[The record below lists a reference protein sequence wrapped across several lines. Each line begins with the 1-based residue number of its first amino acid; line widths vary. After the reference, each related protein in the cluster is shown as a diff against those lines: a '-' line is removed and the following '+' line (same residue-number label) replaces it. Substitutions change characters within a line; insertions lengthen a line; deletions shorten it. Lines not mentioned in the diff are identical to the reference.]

1 MVDTT
6 TNTVTARI
14 PVGSNHITE
23 AITQNSQ
30 RVYVTNLNSN
40 DVSVIDVSS
49 DAQSQL
55 LPVLSGQRPSL
66 FGRRRKTIL
75 HKMPTINNCF

>member
-49 DAQSQL
+49 DVQLQL
-55 LPVLSGQRPSL
+55 LAVTERATTVAIQPKTKDDLSQDAS
-66 FGRRRKTIL
+66 
-75 HKMPTINNCF
+75 NQ